1 MAEYWEFEPQKPPPT
16 EVSLPP
22 VAPGVRSTWPVLRAE
37 MVVALARLGVQLD
50 VLKVRREAAPT
61 RDAAR
66 VEPRQNVK

>member
-1 MAEYWEFEPQKPPPT
+1 
-16 EVSLPP
+16 
-22 VAPGVRSTWPVLRAE
+22 

-66 VEPRQNVK
+66 MDPRQNVK